1 MTEATAGRPRRKVR
15 TGVVVS
21 DKMQKTVVVRLTRQ
35 FGYPMYGKQVVRG
48 KNVKAHNESDAK
60 TGDTVRIMET
70 RPLSKDK
77 RWRVVEVV
85 TRAK

>member
-1 MTEATAGRPRRKVR
+1 MTGPTTARPRRKVR

-35 FGYPMYGKQVVRG
+35 FGFPLYGKQVTRA
-48 KNVKAHNESDAK
+48 KRVKAHNEKDARL
-60 TGDTVRIMET
+60 GDTVRIMET
-70 RPLSKDK
+70 RRLARDK
-77 RWRVVEVV
+77 RWRVVEIV